1 MLRLH
6 NNNERENYHEPLS
19 FLIIPTFDVF
29 TKAQDRSV
37 QDKIIIVQPVE
48 LSGKA
53 RLPISTESC

>member
-29 TKAQDRSV
+29 TKAQDKSM
-37 QDKIIIVQPVE
+37 QDKIVIVQPVE
-48 LSGKA
+48 LPGEGA
-53 RLPISTESC
+53 LAYFN